1 MEKQKITKKISV
13 LMVLAALLA
22 LNTVMT
28 CALTLW
34 LGLERA
40 SLRKLQADMAVVRD
54 KVDREIELREEL
66 FPQLK
71 KSAALLRK
79 YNPRL
84 DLQTALAYAYK
95 IYQCSDTE
103 VSMDILTALIVVES
117 NAQVNAMSPRGALG
131 LTQVMPGL
139 WNCDRSMLVDPYKN
153 IEIGASI
160 LRNYIRRHGLV
171 GGLSAYNSGKNNRS
185 LPYAHKVLGVAEQH
199 F

>member
-1 MEKQKITKKISV
+1 MEKQKFTKKISV

-34 LGLERA
+34 FGLERA

-117 NAQVNAMSPRGALG
+117 NARVNAMSPRGALG